1 MRHRIAATT
10 LMAAGLWGPP
20 DFLRKAG
27 IRGAPKLALCQIA
40 KMPDIR
46 RENYDVAQENPPE

>member
-1 MRHRIAATT
+1 
-10 LMAAGLWGPP
+10 MAAALWGPP

-27 IRGAPKLALCQIA
+27 IRVAPKLALCQIA

-46 RENYDVAQENPPE
+46 RENYDVVQENPPE